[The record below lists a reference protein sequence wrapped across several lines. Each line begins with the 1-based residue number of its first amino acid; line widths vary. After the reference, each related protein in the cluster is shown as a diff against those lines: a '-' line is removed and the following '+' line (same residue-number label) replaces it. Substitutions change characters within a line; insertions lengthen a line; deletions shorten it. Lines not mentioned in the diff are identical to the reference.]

1 MKRGI
6 TMSLNSSS
14 THSLRV
20 VELAIASV
28 WVSFVLLAN
37 VQALR
42 DLSIGGYRSIRKS
55 NNS

>member
-1 MKRGI
+1 MKRGV